1 MFAGAID
8 PPAKQALGVVG
19 KIATDHGFYLAG
31 GTGAA
36 IHLGH
41 RLSVDLDFFSFEN
54 FVPEELERVLSGR
67 NFVLANQQMS
77 PGTLQGFYGG
87 VNISFFFY
95 PYPLLYPVLVFEEVN
110 LAGLI
115 DIGLMKMTA
124 IASRGAKKDFVDL
137 FFILQKLN
145 QPVLFDEFVKKFPS
159 DRIDLYHYARSLTFF
174 EEAEKD
180 PDPQMLVLWDWIQI
194 KEFFLQYVKYLKF

>member
-1 MFAGAID
+1 MFTEAID
-8 PPAKQALGVVG
+8 PPAKQALGVIG
-19 KIATDHGFYLAG
+19 KTATHRGFYLAG

-36 IHLGH
+36 LQLGH
-41 RLSVDLDFFSFEN
+41 RISVDLDFFSFEN
-54 FVPEELERVLSGR
+54 FIPEELERVLSGR
-67 NFVLANQQMS
+67 ALVLTNQRMS
-77 PGTLQGFYGG
+77 PGTLQGVLGE

-95 PYPLLYPVLVFEEVN
+95 PYSLIHSPLMFEEVKV
-110 LAGLI
+110 AELI

-137 FFILQKLN
+137 FFILQKLSN
-145 QPVLFDEFVKKFPS
+145 FSLFSEFEKKFPS

-180 PDPQMLVLWDWIQI
+180 PDPHMLVPWDWIQI
-194 KEFFLQYVKYLKF
+194 KKFFLHYIKSLQI